1 MDLIF
6 DFYNTL
12 AEVRTDEQRDLTW
25 SPVVGFY
32 RERGMAA
39 SVAHVRRLYGEFW
52 RRRLDRLDAEGRFAY
67 PELDGALVFKDI
79 ALVYGGRL
87 DDGEAAEVYRI
98 MREASI
104 LTLRPFDGAAEL
116 LSELRAGGNRLFLL
130 SNAQRAFTRGEIER
144 CGFSDAFDGML
155 LSSECGVRKPDP
167 EFFRMLFDKYCIDG
181 KNAVMIGDE
190 KINDIGGAAA
200 VGIRSVWAE
209 GGAAAHA
216 AEIAELV
223 GNENQ

>member
-6 DFYNTL
+6 DLYNTL
-12 AEVRTDEQRDLTW
+12 VEARTDEQREKTW
-25 SPVVGFY
+25 APVVAFY

-39 SVAHVRRLYGEFW
+39 SFPHVLRLYGEFW
-52 RRRLDRLDAEGRFAY
+52 RRRLDRLEAVGRFAY
-67 PELDGALVFKDI
+67 PELDGTLVFEDI
-79 ALVYGGRL
+79 ALVYGRKP

-98 MREASI
+98 MRDASI
-104 LTLRPFDGAAEL
+104 VTLRPFDGAAEL
-116 LSELRAGGNRLFLL
+116 LSDLRARGNRLFLL
-130 SNAQRAFTRGEIER
+130 SNAQSAFTRGEIER

-167 EFFRMLFDKYCIDG
+167 EFFRMLFDKYGIDR

-190 KINDIGGAAA
+190 KINDIDGAAA
-200 VGIRSVWAE
+200 VGIRAVRAE

-216 AEIAELV
+216 AEITELAEN
-223 GNENQ
+223 G